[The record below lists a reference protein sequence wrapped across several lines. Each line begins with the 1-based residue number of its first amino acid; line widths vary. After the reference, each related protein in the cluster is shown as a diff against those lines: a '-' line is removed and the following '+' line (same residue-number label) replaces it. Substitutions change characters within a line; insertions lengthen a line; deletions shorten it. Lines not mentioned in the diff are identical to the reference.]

1 MTSRRHSSGPLQAI
15 RTGVSDMYDSIAILY
30 EQGNRAYDQYGNET
44 VSLTPHEVYVQPR
57 SVYHSEYY
65 QAAQAGLHPSIT
77 LELTNREDYHDEKL
91 VEFEGK
97 YYDVIRVDWNAQRDR
112 ISLICQERLDADC

>member
-1 MTSRRHSSGPLQAI
+1 
-15 RTGVSDMYDSIAILY
+15 MYDSIAILY
-30 EQGNRAYDQYGNET
+30 EQGNRTYDQYGNET

-77 LELTNREDYHDEKL
+77 LDITTREDYNDEKL

-97 YYDVIRVDWNAQRDR
+97 YYDVIRVDWNAQRDS
-112 ISLICQERLDADC
+112 ISLICQERLDADR